1 MDRGRRIKRRPTLSA
16 RFAGVV
22 KTLVVSNDFPPRPGG
37 IQTFVW
43 ELLTRLDPS
52 DVVVYASTWRDPTS
66 FDLSAPFPVIR
77 ETGSVMLPLPRTRD
91 RAVRL
96 LREHGC
102 EAVFFG
108 AAAPLGLMADDLR
121 KAGAG
126 VTVGL
131 THGHEAGW
139 AGYPVLRQVLRSVGN
154 RLDVMTYLGDYTR
167 GKIESALSAD
177 HRARLLRLTPGVDV
191 ETFHPGVDGSEIR
204 ARHGLFDRRVITC
217 VSRLM
222 PRKGQ
227 DTLIR
232 AMPDV
237 LRQVPD
243 AALLIVG
250 GGPHRD
256 TLRKI
261 VDEVGVADQVI
272 ITGGVPYE
280 ELPAH
285 YAAGDVFAMP
295 CRSRH
300 RGLDVEGLGIV
311 YLEAAAIGLPVV
323 AGDSGGAPDAV
334 LDGETGFVVSG
345 ADRAALVRR
354 LVTLLTDA
362 DLADRMGAR
371 GREWVLSEWQWQ
383 SKADRLAGILAGEI

>member
-1 MDRGRRIKRRPTLSA
+1 M
-16 RFAGVV
+16 V
-22 KTLVVSNDFPPRPGG
+22 KTLVVTNDFPPRSGG

-43 ELLTRLDPS
+43 ELLTRLDPAE
-52 DVVVYASTWRDPTS
+52 VVVFASTWRDPAA
-66 FDLSAPFPVIR
+66 FDAAAPVPVIR
-77 ETGSVMLPLPRTRD
+77 EPGSVMLPPPKTRD
-91 RAVRL
+91 QAVGL

-102 EAVFFG
+102 EAVLFG
-108 AAAPLGLMADDLR
+108 AAVPLGLLADDLR
-121 KAGAG
+121 EAGAG
-126 VTVGL
+126 TTVGM

-139 AGYPVLRQVLRSVGN
+139 AGYPVLRQVLRTVGN
-154 RLDVMTYLGDYTR
+154 RLDVMTYLGEYTK
-167 GKIESALSAD
+167 GKISAALSDD

-191 ETFHPGVDGSEIR
+191 DTFHPGVDGGPIR
-204 ARHGLFDRRVITC
+204 QRHGLTDRRVITC

-227 DTLIR
+227 DTLIQ
-232 AMPDV
+232 AMPEL
-237 LRQVPD
+237 LRRVPD

-250 GGPHRD
+250 GGPHKE
-256 TLRKI
+256 TLQKL
-261 VDEVGVADQVI
+261 VKEVGVADCVT

-285 YAAGDVFAMP
+285 YAAGEVFAMP

-334 LDGETGFVVSG
+334 LEGETGFVVPG
-345 ADRAALVRR
+345 RDCGQLVDRLAS
-354 LVTLLTDA
+354 LLTDTE
-362 DLADRMGAR
+362 LAGRMGSR
-371 GREWVLSEWQWQ
+371 GRDWVMAEWQWQ
-383 SKADRLAGILAGEI
+383 TKADRLAGILAGHQ